1 MASKHNRLL
10 LNKHFALAGWKAL
23 AFSEQLGAIY
33 SYNCRI
39 AEVVTVKCL
48 MFEFDSNP
56 RSKISRLGSH
66 ELSHLL
72 NIPINIS
79 GVSAGL
85 GPALEW
91 IQ

>member
-1 MASKHNRLL
+1 M
-10 LNKHFALAGWKAL
+10 
-23 AFSEQLGAIY
+23 
-33 SYNCRI
+33 
-39 AEVVTVKCL
+39 KCL